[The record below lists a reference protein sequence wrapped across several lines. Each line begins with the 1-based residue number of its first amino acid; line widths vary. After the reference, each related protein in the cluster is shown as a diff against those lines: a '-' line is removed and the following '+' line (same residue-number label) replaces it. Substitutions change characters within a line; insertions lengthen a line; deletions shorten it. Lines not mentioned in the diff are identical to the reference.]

1 MHRTISSPGSLIA
14 QLPYFYG
21 FDLQDSL
28 IIVTTT
34 CTTHLVGPLIR
45 IDIPHEKYMDDCRV
59 TITRALRQLS
69 DREYSELII
78 VLVSSHWD
86 SDGALYADEIEE
98 LCEDTAYKTGFTIRD
113 FYMARSCHPQD
124 RWVSLFTGEQGKVS
138 QEPLARDSHIPA
150 DDSLNVFTT
159 AEYLLSREDTRH
171 SLEEH
176 INDTSLLSAWEVRSS
191 HVAFLPLPTHDELYT
206 YLDFS
211 PTTSVKD
218 KAAVSLHQF
227 FLRTI
232 ESYQGADGL
241 ISLLVDDKAERWVA
255 WMWVLLPTLDLSTR
269 PYVLLTVALWHYMHG
284 DGFRTH
290 TLLDQAESIDPT
302 CASVITLRQLLNLCV
317 EPAAIRTV
325 IDEIAG
331 SQ

>member
-28 IIVTTT
+28 IIITTT

-113 FYMARSCHPQD
+113 FYMARS
-124 RWVSLFTGEQGKVS
+124 
-138 QEPLARDSHIPA
+138 
-150 DDSLNVFTT
+150 
-159 AEYLLSREDTRH
+159 
-171 SLEEH
+171 
-176 INDTSLLSAWEVRSS
+176 
-191 HVAFLPLPTHDELYT
+191 
-206 YLDFS
+206 
-211 PTTSVKD
+211 
-218 KAAVSLHQF
+218 
-227 FLRTI
+227 
-232 ESYQGADGL
+232 
-241 ISLLVDDKAERWVA
+241 
-255 WMWVLLPTLDLSTR
+255 
-269 PYVLLTVALWHYMHG
+269 
-284 DGFRTH
+284 
-290 TLLDQAESIDPT
+290 
-302 CASVITLRQLLNLCV
+302 
-317 EPAAIRTV
+317 
-325 IDEIAG
+325 
-331 SQ
+331 